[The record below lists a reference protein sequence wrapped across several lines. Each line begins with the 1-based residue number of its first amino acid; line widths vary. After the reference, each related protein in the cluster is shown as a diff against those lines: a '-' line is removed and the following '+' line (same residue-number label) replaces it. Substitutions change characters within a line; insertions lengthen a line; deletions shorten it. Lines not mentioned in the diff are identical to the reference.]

1 MAKQDTSDHSCP
13 SCHGDGRSTE
23 RPAEMKRSLDAR
35 LARIEGQIRGIRRMV
50 SEDVYCDDII
60 AQISAARAALG
71 KTSLLVLEHHLHH
84 CLIDRLRSGEDEVAD
99 ELMENLKRMI

>member
-1 MAKQDTSDHSCP
+1 MAKPDKTETACPACHS
-13 SCHGDGRSTE
+13 DGRSTE
-23 RPAEMKRSLDAR
+23 RPTEMKRSLDAR
-35 LARIEGQIRGIRRMV
+35 LARIEGQVRGIRRMI

-84 CLIDRLRSGEDEVAD
+84 CLIERLRAGEDEVAD
-99 ELMENLKRMI
+99 ELMENLKRMV